1 MLCCLLKKNPGS
13 ILCGGRKGGVRLKY
27 INIINNDMMHQCIA
41 PSSPIFGLSVSQH
54 QHQYS
59 PAPPGNHS
67 LGVHS
72 SGCHSALPTM
82 PPKRSG
88 RSPPFKRIDSQLSD
102 PSDPTP
108 VAEPPSHPTQQPREY
123 IAFTMYTPGLTD
135 FFQITPPRA
144 ARRSQLPCFPML
156 AALSLITP
164 KSPPKSPT
172 KTPSTS
178 NPGMWART
186 SESMFQD

>member
-1 MLCCLLKKNPGS
+1 
-13 ILCGGRKGGVRLKY
+13 
-27 INIINNDMMHQCIA
+27 MMHQCIA

-54 QHQYS
+54 QRQYS
-59 PAPPGNHS
+59 PAPPGNHR
-67 LGVHS
+67 LGVHC

-88 RSPPFKRIDSQLSD
+88 RSFPASPFKRIDSQLSD

-123 IAFTMYTPGLTD
+123 IAPTMYTPGLTG
-135 FFQITPPRA
+135 FFQIAPR
-144 ARRSQLPCFPML
+144 RGVGMSQLPYFPML
-156 AALSLITP
+156 AVSSLITP
-164 KSPPKSPT
+164 KSPLKSPT